1 MELIKT
7 SEVFEDIKYFKGKF
21 FPDERGFFKKP
32 FYGSN
37 LDDYFKNISEVL
49 VSKSKKNVIR
59 GLHFQ
64 TPPHEVSKIVHC
76 VEGKVKDVF
85 LDLRKDSPTYG
96 KHDSVYLDDDKNIT
110 EKPSK
115 VKNDAAKVVKTKNN
129 STEPDVDESKN
140 YFKESQ
146 VDKMSPEQYEKNQ
159 EKIMEAIR
167 SGKFIYDLSGSA
179 R

>member
-37 LDDYFKNISEVL
+37 LDDYFKKVSEVL

-110 EKPSK
+110 VLIPKGFAHGFSVLSENATVVYLQSGDFNEASDSGIYCLDLGIDWEVDNPVLSEKDQ
-115 VKNDAAKVVKTKNN
+115 NLAKF
-129 STEPDVDESKN
+129 SEYES
-140 YFKESQ
+140 
-146 VDKMSPEQYEKNQ
+146 PW
-159 EKIMEAIR
+159 
-167 SGKFIYDLSGSA
+167 
-179 R
+179 